1 MAVTSQEDLLMN
13 ILHCGTL
20 DLALIDKVGY
30 DFCDILEQLED
41 IPIQQVGF
49 NGLMRAVVDFGIICI
64 KEAVDKRI
72 EELEG
77 CQADGAMSEEEA
89 EELQALKQ
97 LNPDEDI
104 QSYHNCIDTNVWFE
118 RNAGVYRRYLAEVLD
133 AFCEGTGF
141 EIGGDAE

>member
-20 DLALIDKVGY
+20 DLAMIDKVGY

-41 IPIQQVGF
+41 IPIQDAGF

-72 EELEG
+72 EELEE
-77 CQADGAMSEEEA
+77 CQADGAISEDES
-89 EELQALKQ
+89 EELQVLKQ
-97 LNPDEDI
+97 LNPDKDI
-104 QSYHNCIDTNVWFE
+104 QSYHNCLDTNVWFE
-118 RNAGVYRRYLAEVLD
+118 RHGAIYRRYLED
-133 AFCEGTGF
+133 AVEDFESGTGF
-141 EIGGDAE
+141 CIGGGEE